1 MEKKRGRVPKGF
13 TKEEQENM
21 IRLREQGLSYQD
33 IAGIVHS
40 SDIRVTQYFKSIGD
54 KPRKKSTKP
63 LTEEETSVVIY
74 LYTECRM
81 SMSKIRDEIGIS
93 EMRIRK
99 CLKEN
104 NIKMMSTR
112 DGVDR
117 AVEMREAIDPRSF
130 ADFERDEFIKELNR
144 KK

>member
-13 TKEEQENM
+13 TEEEQENM

-33 IAGIVHS
+33 IAGIVHL

-54 KPRKKSTKP
+54 KPRKKNTKP

-81 SMSKIRDEIGIS
+81 SMSRIRDEIGIS
-93 EMRIRK
+93 ENRIRK

-104 NIKMMSTR
+104 NIKLMSTR